1 MNLSYYLN
9 SLFRCKFF
17 DIFTFVSVKRYVV
30 DRSLKFS
37 TRLKFM
43 LQNDLFI
50 TPGKTYEVVLSK

>member
-37 TRLKFM
+37 TKVEIYITEWFIYN
-43 LQNDLFI
+43 LQKDLWSSI
-50 TPGKTYEVVLSK
+50 K

>member
-30 DRSLKFS
+30 DRSLKVS
-37 TRLKFM
+37 TKVEIYITEWFIYNP
-43 LQNDLFI
+43 QKDLWSSI
-50 TPGKTYEVVLSK
+50 K